1 MVTIKV
7 ILADDHK
14 IVRAGLRSLLESG
27 GQIDVVAEAEN
38 GRETVSLTK
47 KLNPDVVVMD
57 VAMPDMN
64 GVDATQKIARQNPD
78 SRVLALSGHPAGL
91 FITGMLEAG
100 AKGYLL
106 KDVATEELILA
117 IKTVAN
123 GRIYVSPSV
132 SDTLVEDYLQRVK
145 GEVGPDYD
153 ALSTRERE
161 VLQLVAEGRST
172 AQIANK
178 LSLSERTIETHRK
191 RIMDKLGLR
200 SIAQLTKY
208 AIRKGITSLDD

>member
-1 MVTIKV
+1 
-7 ILADDHK
+7 
-14 IVRAGLRSLLESG
+14 
-27 GQIDVVAEAEN
+27 
-38 GRETVSLTK
+38 
-47 KLNPDVVVMD
+47 
-57 VAMPDMN
+57 
-64 GVDATQKIARQNPD
+64 
-78 SRVLALSGHPAGL
+78 
-91 FITGMLEAG
+91 MLEAG

-172 AQIANK
+172 AQIADK

-191 RIMDKLGLR
+191 RIIVIGH
-200 SIAQLTKY
+200 
-208 AIRKGITSLDD
+208 RKMTHSGQNY

>member
-27 GQIDVVAEAEN
+27 GQIDVVAGAEN

-78 SRVLALSGHPAGL
+78 SRVLALSGHPDGL